1 MLHHKFISK
10 VKSKES
16 LVEQLLNHIP
26 AIDSNV
32 IKDSQDS
39 VASSSGCRSDE
50 VPDDFLKNSN
60 SSVSHDSKYVAGTTW
75 IFDDESTQSNRSSIY
90 RRSMINPLEKST
102 SSHGNIINISSL
114 NQSSS
119 GQMIY
124 RISKQP
130 ESVASPGDIDE
141 FLDDFEIDSATIK
154 TAKADTQK
162 SKVLDGN
169 TDTST
174 FMDEISDIIGEN
186 GTI

>member
-1 MLHHKFISK
+1 
-10 VKSKES
+10 
-16 LVEQLLNHIP
+16 
-26 AIDSNV
+26 
-32 IKDSQDS
+32 
-39 VASSSGCRSDE
+39 
-50 VPDDFLKNSN
+50 
-60 SSVSHDSKYVAGTTW
+60 
-75 IFDDESTQSNRSSIY
+75 
-90 RRSMINPLEKST
+90 MINPLEKST